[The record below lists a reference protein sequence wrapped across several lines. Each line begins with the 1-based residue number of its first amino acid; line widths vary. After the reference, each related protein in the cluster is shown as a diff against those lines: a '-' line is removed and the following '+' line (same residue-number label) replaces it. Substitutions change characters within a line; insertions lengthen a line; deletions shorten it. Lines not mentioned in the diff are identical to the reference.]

1 MNQSNQRT
9 ENSYQQKSYHES
21 MFNYIM
27 DSSPYTQ
34 EMQND
39 KLPFFTSFGAK
50 VYNQSQLVDIE
61 SDLKGQTTLTNRCDN
76 KINTKLGQ

>member
-1 MNQSNQRT
+1 MNQSNQGKS
-9 ENSYQQKSYHES
+9 NDYQQQTYSAS

-27 DSSPYTQ
+27 DSSPYNQ
-34 EMQND
+34 EMKND
-39 KLPFFTSFGAK
+39 NLPFFTSFGGK

-61 SDLKGQTTLTNRCDN
+61 SDLKGQTNLTNRCDN